1 MTEEGRNISEFNTS
15 DAELEEGLRTAFV
28 DGMHQ
33 SNLAYRP
40 QFVSNDYQSGRK
52 VLTTIED
59 ALLDCEEFSFSVAFV
74 TMGGIEPLLQTFR
87 ELEQRGVRGRIL
99 TTDYLNFSEPGALD
113 KLAGFSNIE
122 VRMFQSDGAAQG
134 FHTKG
139 YVFRN
144 RELYRILVGSSN
156 MTLSALTKNKEWNT
170 KLVSTDRGE
179 FTQEILS
186 EFERLWN
193 DRDRTREYREFIGH
207 YRIRYEEA
215 RRQRK
220 IALQS
225 NPIDF
230 EQATLTPN
238 KMQVGVIENV
248 RELIRQHKRRALLI
262 SATGVGFI
270 IQTGDEKPVNTRVC
284 GISEAC
290 LFSYIS

>member
-15 DAELEEGLRTAFV
+15 GAELEEGLRTAFV

-122 VRMFQSDGAAQG
+122 VRMFQSDGTAQG

-193 DRDRTREYREFIGH
+193 DRDRTREYRE
-207 YRIRYEEA
+207 
-215 RRQRK
+215 
-220 IALQS
+220 
-225 NPIDF
+225 
-230 EQATLTPN
+230 
-238 KMQVGVIENV
+238 
-248 RELIRQHKRRALLI
+248 
-262 SATGVGFI
+262 
-270 IQTGDEKPVNTRVC
+270 
-284 GISEAC
+284 
-290 LFSYIS
+290 

>member
-15 DAELEEGLRTAFV
+15 GVELEEGLRTAFV

-156 MTLSALTKNKEWNT
+156 MTLSALTKNKEW
-170 KLVSTDRGE
+170 KGSLI
-179 FTQEILS
+179 Q
-186 EFERLWN
+186 
-193 DRDRTREYREFIGH
+193 
-207 YRIRYEEA
+207 
-215 RRQRK
+215 K
-220 IALQS
+220 I
-225 NPIDF
+225 
-230 EQATLTPN
+230 
-238 KMQVGVIENV
+238 
-248 RELIRQHKRRALLI
+248 KRFQK
-262 SATGVGFI
+262 S
-270 IQTGDEKPVNTRVC
+270 
-284 GISEAC
+284 
-290 LFSYIS
+290 